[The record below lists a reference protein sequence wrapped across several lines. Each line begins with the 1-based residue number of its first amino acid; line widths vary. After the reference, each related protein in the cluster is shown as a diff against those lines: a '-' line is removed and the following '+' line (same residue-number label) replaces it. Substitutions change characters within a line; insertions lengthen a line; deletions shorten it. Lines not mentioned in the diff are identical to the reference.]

1 MKSARAR
8 SHVNRTPDDDLSAG
22 RTTEQEVA
30 AGRADWTPVALLMSV
45 VGLIGLLFVAA
56 LALVVTAYLLA

>member
-1 MKSARAR
+1 VSRE
-8 SHVNRTPDDDLSAG
+8 PGEELSAS

-30 AGRADWTPVALLMSV
+30 AGRADWTPLALLMSV
-45 VGLIGLLFVAA
+45 VGVIGLLFVAV

>member
-1 MKSARAR
+1 MRPAKR
-8 SHVNRTPDDDLSAG
+8 SPHASREPGDDLSPS

-45 VGLIGLLFVAA
+45 VGVMGLLFVAA